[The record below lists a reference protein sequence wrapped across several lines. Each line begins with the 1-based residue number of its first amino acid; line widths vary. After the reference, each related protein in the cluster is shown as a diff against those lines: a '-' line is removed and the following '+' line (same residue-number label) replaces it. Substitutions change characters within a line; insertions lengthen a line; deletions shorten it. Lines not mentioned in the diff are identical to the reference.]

1 MRYKKYKKNQQQ
13 KEKRAAPPPFEVK
26 IEKIVP
32 GGYGFGF
39 AENSVVFVA
48 LAAVGDHLRVR
59 IREKKGKA
67 IFAEIVEIIE
77 PSPQRIKPPCPYF
90 GVCGGC
96 DFQQMNYAAQL
107 EGKRAIVRDC
117 LSRIGK
123 INYEKEI
130 EIVGSPREFGY
141 RARAQWHADTRNEKI
156 GYFKRHSHQ
165 IVDVAECPILVP
177 ELQNKL
183 ADLREN
189 LSWGELWAEKIE
201 IETASSGAQISVYS
215 NELIEPTEEIS
226 FTAHGEKYF
235 YDATSFFQGNPFLIE
250 DLIKTALADLGG
262 AVALD
267 LFCGVGLFSLP
278 LARKFEKV
286 YAVEAN
292 ARAIDFARKNAENA
306 RLQTVEFFAESVG
319 EFLSENDLGA
329 VDFIL
334 LDPPRTGAETQI
346 IEKILDLKPRRISY
360 VSCDP
365 ATLARDLR
373 LLTENIYSI
382 ESITIFDLFPQTH
395 HVETVVH
402 LNVNCGS

>member
-1 MRYKKYKKNQQQ
+1 MRKNRKNKSTQNNQ
-13 KEKRAAPPPFEVK
+13 KIPPFEIR

-39 AENSVVFVA
+39 AENSAVFVA
-48 LAAVGDHLRVR
+48 LAAVGDYLRVR
-59 IREKKGKA
+59 VREKKGKA

-77 PSPQRIKPPCPYF
+77 PSPQRIEAPCPYF

-96 DFQQMNYAAQL
+96 DFQQMNYEAQL
-107 EGKRAIVRDC
+107 ESKAAIVRDC

-123 INYEKEI
+123 IAYEKEI
-130 EIVGSPREFGY
+130 EIIGSPHEFNY
-141 RARAQWHADTRNEKI
+141 RARAQWHVDTRDKKI

-165 IVDVAECPILVP
+165 IVDIEKCPILVS

-183 ADLREN
+183 ADFREN
-189 LSWGELWAEKIE
+189 LNWGEFWSEKVE
-201 IETASSGAQISVYS
+201 IETASSGAEVSVYS
-215 NELIEPTEEIS
+215 AELIEPTDEIS

-250 DLIKTALADLGG
+250 KLIEVAAGG
-262 AVALD
+262 AGGKTALD

-278 LARKFEKV
+278 LARKFERV
-286 YAVEAN
+286 FAVEAN
-292 ARAIDFARKNAENA
+292 PKAIDFARKNAENA
-306 RLQTVEFFAESVG
+306 LLQNVEFFAENTA
-319 EFLSENDLGA
+319 EFLNENDFGA
-329 VDFIL
+329 IDFIL
-334 LDPPRTGAETQI
+334 LDPPRTGAEPATV
-346 IEKILDLKPRRISY
+346 EKILQIKPENISY

-373 LLTENIYSI
+373 LLTESFYTI
-382 ESITIFDLFPQTH
+382 ESITVFDLFPQTH

-402 LNVNCGS
+402 LKTS

>member
-1 MRYKKYKKNQQQ
+1 MRKNRKKQNNHNTQ
-13 KEKRAAPPPFEVK
+13 KIEPFEIK

-39 AENSVVFVA
+39 AENSAVFVA
-48 LAAVGDHLRVR
+48 LAAIGDHLRVR
-59 IREKKGKA
+59 VREKKGKA
-67 IFAEIVEIIE
+67 IFAEIAEIIE

-96 DFQQMNYAAQL
+96 DFQQMNYEAQL
-107 EGKRAIVRDC
+107 ESKAAIVRDC

-123 INYEKEI
+123 INYEKDI
-130 EIVGSPREFGY
+130 ETVGSPQEFGY
-141 RARAQWHADTRNEKI
+141 RARAQWHIDTRNKKI

-165 IVDVAECPILVP
+165 IVDVEECPILIS

-189 LSWGELWAEKIE
+189 LNWGEFWSEKVE
-201 IETASSGAQISVYS
+201 IETASSGAEVSVYS
-215 NELIEPTEEIS
+215 NELIEPTNEIS
-226 FTAHGEKYF
+226 YTAHGEKYY

-250 DLIKTALADLGG
+250 KLIEIAINNVSDKT
-262 AVALD
+262 ALD

-292 ARAIDFARKNAENA
+292 PKAIDFARKNAENA
-306 RLQTVEFFAESVG
+306 RLENIEFFAENTAD
-319 EFLSENDLGA
+319 FLSENDFGT

-334 LDPPRTGAETQI
+334 LDPPRTGAEPET
-346 IEKILDLKPRRISY
+346 IEKILQIKPQKISY

-365 ATLARDLR
+365 ATLARDLKF
-373 LLTENIYSI
+373 LTENIYSI
-382 ESITIFDLFPQTH
+382 ESITVFDLFPQTH

-402 LNVNCGS
+402 LTAKKL